1 MYMEVSLRPWFTTG
15 VAIVGAGAIAMAP
28 INPITQSSRAL
39 DMRAATAAISSE
51 VQLTAFE
58 IPYILTL
65 PVVRQSIRNWAENW
79 AVYLAGLAKSG
90 VGLAESLLAIP
101 GVTVE
106 IIQEVLALDLV
117 GAFDTFTAAVRD
129 SVVAVGQPLLD
140 SLIWRNQKY
149 YAVQTALEAA
159 VPRAFIDVANGFLEA
174 GNVVTTSLIQGTQDL
189 IAAVLTLN
197 LSNIIDAAL
206 GGTRNFLVALGDGAV
221 AIVDGI
227 EAAQLGIATALA
239 TEPPPAPAADDSAL
253 RTLAVETTRSP
264 AGASSDDPLD
274 AIVSTRVRPTTS
286 AAEVTVLV
294 ESAPGPAGAS
304 SAVANDAVRPPE
316 ATVGEVE
323 VLGTGAEAG
332 PQDLPE
338 EPDDGALAGDISHEA
353 TAPAS
358 PTPKEPVGTTA
369 VKDPKDD
376 EETVKKV
383 TTGVGDQKDSGV
395 KNDARSAEKPAADA
409 DDE

>member
-28 INPITQSSRAL
+28 ISPITQSSPAL
-39 DMRAATAAISSE
+39 DVRAATAAISSE

-90 VGLAESLLAIP
+90 VGIAESLLAIP

-106 IIQEVLALDLV
+106 IIQEVLALDFV

-239 TEPPPAPAADDSAL
+239 TEPPSTTVADDSAL
-253 RTLAVETTRSP
+253 RTLAVETTLSP
-264 AGASSDDPLD
+264 ARASSADTLD
-274 AIVSTRVRPTTS
+274 AIVSTQVRPTTS
-286 AAEVTVLV
+286 AADVTVLV
-294 ESAPGPAGAS
+294 DSAPIPAGAS
-304 SAVANDAVRPPE
+304 GAGTDDAVPPPE
-316 ATVGEVE
+316 ATVGEAE
-323 VLGTGAEAG
+323 VLGTGAEAE

-338 EPDDGALAGDISHEA
+338 EPDNGALSGDISDNA

-358 PTPKEPVGTTA
+358 HAKGPVGTTSL
-369 VKDPKDD
+369 KDPKDD

-395 KNDARSAEKPAADA
+395 KSDSGSAEKPAADE